1 MRLGTRA
8 STLAVTQSTWVAEQL
23 RALGHEVEVVPIRTR
38 GDRERGSLTAL
49 SGLGVF
55 AAELRSALLRGE
67 VDLAVH
73 SLKDLPVEP
82 VPGLVIA
89 AVPPREAPHDALCAR
104 DGLTLAE
111 LPPGALVG
119 TGSPR
124 RVAQLRRARPDL
136 TYVDIRGN
144 IDTRLARVREGD
156 LDAVVLAAAGLRRLG
171 LAGRITEELS
181 ILPAPGQGA
190 LAVECRED
198 DHDTRTALMALE
210 DMRTR
215 LAVTEERA
223 VLEAL
228 GGGCAAPIA
237 AVGDG
242 GKLFAGV
249 FSQDGTRAVTVQ
261 EPLTPGGGRWAASRL
276 IDGGAA
282 KVTQLGASRE
292 SRLAEFHD
300 VADLWPAEARRTV
313 FLPREAGA
321 LSRALED
328 QGLEVTAWPVQV
340 RVVLE
345 VNHLPDADWSIVTSA
360 RTVETLEEL
369 GLRLPGRIAAV
380 GRATARALEQAGY
393 QVDFVPEQAS
403 GDGIVAEFRVA
414 PARVLIPGSKLSRP
428 NLPEGLRGLGH
439 EVTVVP
445 VYTMVP
451 TGHLPEELVASWQAG
466 EFGAVVVTSGS
477 VARAIHERLGWPS
490 ATRVLAIGQ
499 PTLQVL
505 NELGVAASAATSPDA
520 EVVARA
526 TAELIRKGNA

>member
-49 SGLGVF
+49 TGLGVF

-89 AVPPREAPHDALCAR
+89 AVPVRESAHDALCAR
-104 DGLTLAE
+104 DGLTLVE
-111 LPPGALVG
+111 LPAGALVG

-124 RVAQLRRARPDL
+124 RVAQLRGIRPDL

-144 IDTRLARVREGD
+144 IDTRLSRVREGD

-171 LAGRITEELS
+171 LAARITEELP
-181 ILPAPGQGA
+181 ILAAPGQGA
-190 LAVECRED
+190 LAVECRAD
-198 DHDTRTALMALE
+198 DEALREVLALIDDPTA
-210 DMRTR
+210 R

-223 VLEAL
+223 VLAAL

-237 AVGDG
+237 AIGAEGELV
-242 GKLFAGV
+242 AGV
-249 FSQDGTRAVTVQ
+249 FSHDGTRTVTVV
-261 EPLTPGGGRWAASRL
+261 EPLAAGAGERAAARL
-276 IDGGAA
+276 VEAGAA
-282 KVTQLGASRE
+282 EVTELGASRE

-300 VADLWPAEARRTV
+300 AADLWPTEARRTV
-313 FLPREAGA
+313 FLPREAGV

-328 QGLEVTAWPVQV
+328 QGFTVTAWPVQV
-340 RVVLE
+340 RVVLD
-345 VNHLPDADWSIVTSA
+345 VDHWPDADWSIVTSA

-380 GRATARALEQAGY
+380 GNATARALQQAGY
-393 QVDFVPEQAS
+393 EVDFIPRQAS
-403 GDGIVAEFRVA
+403 ADGIVAEFRVA
-414 PARVLIPGSKLSRP
+414 PARVLIPGSELSKP
-428 NLPEGLRGLGH
+428 NLPEGMRRLGH
-439 EVTVVP
+439 EVAVVP
-445 VYTMVP
+445 VYTMVA
-451 TGHLPEELVASWQAG
+451 TGYLPEELVASWRSG

-477 VARAIHERLGWPS
+477 IARVIHERLGWPAS
-490 ATRVLAIGQ
+490 TRVLAIGQ

-505 NELGVAASAATSPDA
+505 NELGIPASAAASPEA
-520 EVVARA
+520 EVVAAA

>member
-23 RALGHEVEVVPIRTR
+23 RALGHVVEVVPIRTR

-49 SGLGVF
+49 TGLGVF
-55 AAELRSALLRGE
+55 AAELRSALLKGE

-82 VPGLVIA
+82 VPGLLIA
-89 AVPPREAPHDALCAR
+89 AVPPRESAHDALCAR

-111 LPPGALVG
+111 LPAGSLVG

-124 RVAQLRRARPDL
+124 RVAQLRGIRPDL

-144 IDTRLARVREGD
+144 IDTRLSRVRTGD

-171 LAGRITEELS
+171 LASRITEELP

-190 LAVECRED
+190 LAVECRSD
-198 DHDTRTALMALE
+198 DQPTRSALAAL
-210 DMRTR
+210 DDAQVR
-215 LAVTEERA
+215 LAVAEERS
-223 VLEAL
+223 VLAAL

-237 AVGDG
+237 ASAADG
-242 GKLFAGV
+242 QLVAGV
-249 FSQDGTRAVTVQ
+249 FSHDGARVVTAR
-261 EPLTPGGGRWAASRL
+261 EPLGDGAGQRLAARL
-276 IDGGAA
+276 LQAGAEE
-282 KVTQLGASRE
+282 VTELGASRA

-300 VADLWPAEARRTV
+300 AADLWPSEARRTV
-313 FLPREAGA
+313 FLPRESGA
-321 LSRALED
+321 LSEALERV
-328 QGLEVTAWPVQV
+328 GLEVTSCPIQV
-340 RVVLE
+340 RIVLD
-345 VNHLPDADWSIVTSA
+345 VDHLPDADWSIVTSA
-360 RTVETLEEL
+360 RTVETLQEL

-380 GRATARALEQAGY
+380 GQATAEALRREGY
-393 QVDFVPEQAS
+393 EVDFVPERSS
-403 GDGIVAEFRVA
+403 GAGIVAEFRVA
-414 PARVLIPGSKLSRP
+414 PGRLLIPGSELSKP
-428 NLPEGLRGLGH
+428 DLAEGLRRLGH

-445 VYTMVP
+445 VYTMEP
-451 TGHLPEELVASWQAG
+451 TGLLPEEVVTAWRAG

-477 VARAIHERLGWPS
+477 IARAIHERLGWSP

-505 NELGVAASAATSPDA
+505 NELGVAASAAASPDA

-526 TAELIRKGNA
+526 AAELIRKGNA

>member
-8 STLAVTQSTWVAEQL
+8 STLAMTQSTWVADRL

-38 GDRERGSLTAL
+38 GDRERGSLKAVE
-49 SGLGVF
+49 GLGVF
-55 AAELRSALLRGE
+55 AAELRSALLEGE

-89 AVPPREAPHDALCAR
+89 AVPTRESALDALCAR

-124 RVAQLRRARPDL
+124 RVAQLRGLRPDL

-144 IDTRLARVREGD
+144 IDTRLARVTQGD

-171 LAGRITEELS
+171 LAGRITEDLP

-190 LAVECRED
+190 LAVECRVD
-198 DHDTRTALMALE
+198 DKPLREVLSVIDDPTA
-210 DMRTR
+210 R
-215 LAVTEERA
+215 LCVMEERA
-223 VLEAL
+223 VLAAL

-237 AVGDG
+237 ARGEG
-242 GKLFAGV
+242 GSLVAGV
-249 FSQDGTRAVTVQ
+249 FSHDGTQVVTA
-261 EPLTPGGGRWAASRL
+261 EESLAPGAGERVAARL
-276 IDGGAA
+276 LDAGAGE
-282 KVTQLGASRE
+282 VTELGASRE

-300 VADLWPAEARRTV
+300 AADLWPAEARRTV

-321 LSRALED
+321 ISTALEA
-328 QGLEVTAWPVQV
+328 QGLAVTAWPVQV

-345 VNHLPDADWSIVTSA
+345 VDHLPDADWSIVTSA

-393 QVDFVPEQAS
+393 EVDFVPRQAS
-403 GDGIVAEFRVA
+403 GDGIVTEFEA
-414 PARVLIPGSKLSRP
+414 TPARVLIPGSALSKP
-428 NLPEGLRGLGH
+428 NLPDGLRDLGH
-439 EVTVVP
+439 EVSVVP
-445 VYTMVP
+445 VYTMEP
-451 TGHLPEELVASWQAG
+451 TGHLPEDLVASWRAG

-477 VARAIHERLGWPS
+477 MARAIHERLGWPP

-499 PTLQVL
+499 PTLRVL

-520 EVVARA
+520 EEVARA